1 MFYKAILFVGISI
14 SLCACQSQ
22 TASESSASKDTVL
35 TVNDSDL
42 LSHDVSRQDLPMS
55 DQLRLYNLDVQ
66 LHDQTLSS
74 LRLLVEKQ
82 HQPQN
87 LLNWN
92 LLKPIAPRP
101 FISMAPS
108 WTQGEEAL
116 TPDTM
121 QLDILCSYASYS
133 CSKIIATLQ
142 EFTGLLT
149 TPYQIRFY
157 DFPQK
162 FHRLGIDAAAAVQC
176 IEGSAQ
182 ENLKN
187 YLWNQ
192 EGKLDITGLK
202 GAINLYSS
210 SPKITLKCMDSP
222 KTLDTIKQRISKL
235 ALSGFN
241 KTPSIL
247 IDGKYLARGKE
258 IKLIVQ
264 HLAPDLDLPL
274 SKVGSHIRWLE
285 SWGSQDSKYSWA
297 LIEHQKKVMRV
308 TPGDKLGDGFIA
320 HITED
325 NLSVIINGELV
336 WLNKEPN
343 KPSLA
348 TVSSNNE
355 ISDLQIDVAK
365 TRQDEKAQETDV
377 LAESQDLDQEEPM
390 NDQERFERMI
400 KTVKTQPLPEQWLEQ
415 QLMRQTELE
424 ESLNLTE
431 NKMEGKSLVKLND
444 QDIDGFY
451 TSLGMLPGDVILRVN
466 DQWIHEENNSLFQ
479 SLASEEE
486 VKVSVMRNGLPV
498 HFSFVIE

>member
-1 MFYKAILFVGISI
+1 MFYKAALFVGIVI

-22 TASESSASKDTVL
+22 SASEGTASTGAVL
-35 TVNDSDL
+35 TVNESDS

-55 DQLRLYNLDVQ
+55 DQIRLYNLDVQ
-66 LHDQTLSS
+66 LHDLTLSS

-92 LLKPIAPRP
+92 LLNPIAPRP
-101 FISMAPS
+101 FISTTPS
-108 WTQGEEAL
+108 WIQGQEAL
-116 TPDTM
+116 SSDTT
-121 QLDILCSYASYS
+121 QLDILCSYASHP
-133 CSKIIATLQ
+133 CSKIMATLQ
-142 EFTGLLT
+142 EFTDLLT

-176 IEGSAQ
+176 IEIHAQ
-182 ENLKN
+182 ESLKN

-192 EGKLDITGLK
+192 DGKLDITGLK
-202 GAINLYSS
+202 GAINLYSL
-210 SPKITLKCMDSP
+210 SPKVTLKCMDDP
-222 KTLDTIKQRISKL
+222 KTLNTIKQQISQL
-235 ALSGFN
+235 ELSGFN
-241 KTPSIL
+241 KTPSVL
-247 IDGKYLARGKE
+247 INGQYLARGKE
-258 IKLIVQ
+258 TQLIVQ
-264 HLAPDLDLPL
+264 HLTPNLDLPV
-274 SKVGSHIRWLE
+274 SKLNSQARWLE
-285 SWGSQDSKYSWA
+285 SWGSQDSNFSWA
-297 LIEHQKKVMRV
+297 LIEYQKKIMRV
-308 TPGDKLGDGFIA
+308 TPGDQLGDGFIA
-320 HITED
+320 HITGN
-325 NLSVIINGELV
+325 NLSLIKDGQLV
-336 WLNKEPN
+336 WLNKEPR

-348 TVSSNNE
+348 KVSSDYEGSDSQIEMTNTVQDIKSQE
-355 ISDLQIDVAK
+355 IDGIDEVHSAI
-365 TRQDEKAQETDV
+365 
-377 LAESQDLDQEEPM
+377 QEEPM

-444 QDIDGFY
+444 QDIDSFY

-486 VKVSVMRNGLPV
+486 VLVSVMRNGLPV